1 MERTPITSLTR
12 AKGIQT
18 SGCVADVSA
27 YLGNMDW
34 QEITALSIVA
44 ATAAIFIA
52 KKFRRKKFSFQR
64 DTHCGCSSG
73 TSARSRGSIIF
84 HARKGERGEII
95 MKMK

>member
-1 MERTPITSLTR
+1 
-12 AKGIQT
+12 
-18 SGCVADVSA
+18 
-27 YLGNMDW
+27 MDW

-44 ATAAIFIA
+44 ATAVVFAA

-73 TSARSRGSIIF
+73 GGAVPGSSIVF
-84 HARKGERGEII
+84 HARKGERGQII